1 MQSSHRS
8 ESLQIFLARSRFS
21 YDTCDSGGD
30 CTMKFFLDT
39 ANIEEIRNVAEYG
52 LIDGVTTNPS
62 LVSKEGRPFKDI
74 LLEITQIVDGPISAE
89 VVSTDAAGILKE
101 AHELAKLHSN
111 IVVKVPMIKEGM
123 KALKQLTK
131 DGIRTNITLI
141 FNCNQ
146 ALIAAK
152 LGATYVSP
160 FVGRFDDISEVGMN
174 LVADLVQIFEN
185 YAFPTQ
191 ILVASCR
198 NPLHIRE
205 AALLGAH
212 VATMPF
218 KVLEQLMNHPLTDIG
233 LERFLKDW
241 EKVKALKQ

>member
-1 MQSSHRS
+1 
-8 ESLQIFLARSRFS
+8 
-21 YDTCDSGGD
+21 
-30 CTMKFFLDT
+30 MKFFLDT
-39 ANIEEIRNVAEYG
+39 ANIEEIRNAAEYG

-62 LVSKEGRPFKDI
+62 LVSKEGRAFKDI
-74 LLEITQIVDGPISAE
+74 ILEITKIVDGPISAE
-89 VVSTDAAGILKE
+89 VVSTDAAGIVRE
-101 AHELAKLHSN
+101 AYELAQLHKN
-111 IVVKVPMIKEGM
+111 IVVKIPMIKEGM
-123 KALKQLTK
+123 KALKQLSG

-146 ALIAAK
+146 ALVAAK

-160 FVGRFDDISEVGMN
+160 FVGRFDDVSEVGMS
-174 LVADLVQIFEN
+174 LIADLVKIFSN
-185 YAFPTQ
+185 YRFPTQ

-212 VATMPF
+212 VATMPY
-218 KVLEQLMNHPLTDIG
+218 KVLEQLLKHPLTDIG

-241 EKVKALKQ
+241 EKVPKPA

>member
-1 MQSSHRS
+1 
-8 ESLQIFLARSRFS
+8 
-21 YDTCDSGGD
+21 
-30 CTMKFFLDT
+30 MKFFLDT
-39 ANIEEIRNVAEYG
+39 ANIDEIRNAAEYG

-74 LLEITQIVDGPISAE
+74 LLEITRIVDGPISAE
-89 VVSTDAAGILKE
+89 VVSTDADGILRE
-101 AHELAKLHSN
+101 AYDLAKLHEN
-111 IVVKVPMIKEGM
+111 IVIKVPMIKEGM
-123 KALKQLTK
+123 KALKQLSK
-131 DGIRTNITLI
+131 DGIRTNVTLI

-160 FVGRFDDISEVGMN
+160 FVGRFDDVSEVGMN
-174 LVADLVQIFEN
+174 LIADLVQIFRN
-185 YAFPTQ
+185 YSFSTQ

-205 AALLGAH
+205 AAILGAD

-218 KVLEQLMNHPLTDIG
+218 LVLEQLLKHPLTDIG
-233 LERFLKDW
+233 LARFLKDW
-241 EKVKALKQ
+241 EKVKSLKG

>member
-1 MQSSHRS
+1 
-8 ESLQIFLARSRFS
+8 
-21 YDTCDSGGD
+21 
-30 CTMKFFLDT
+30 MKFFLDT
-39 ANIEEIRNVAEYG
+39 ANIDEIRNAAEYG

-62 LVSKEGRPFKDI
+62 LVSKEGRDFKEI
-74 LLEITQIVDGPISAE
+74 LLEITKIVDGPISAE
-89 VVSTDAAGILKE
+89 VLSTDAPGILRE
-101 AHELAKLHSN
+101 AHELAGLHKN

-123 KALKQLTK
+123 KALKQLSR
-131 DGIRTNITLI
+131 DGIRTNVTLV

-146 ALIAAK
+146 ALVAAK

-160 FVGRFDDISEVGMN
+160 FVGRFDDISEVGMT
-174 LVADLVQIFEN
+174 LIADLVKIFAN
-185 YAFPTQ
+185 YRFSTQ

-218 KVLEQLMNHPLTDIG
+218 KVLEQLLNHPLTDIG

-241 EKVKALKQ
+241 RKVHETVKV

>member
-1 MQSSHRS
+1 
-8 ESLQIFLARSRFS
+8 
-21 YDTCDSGGD
+21 
-30 CTMKFFLDT
+30 MKFFLDT
-39 ANIEEIRNVAEYG
+39 ANIEEIRNAAEYG

-62 LVSKEGRPFKDI
+62 LVSREGRPFKEI
-74 LLEITQIVDGPISAE
+74 LLEIARLVDGPISAE
-89 VVSTDAAGILKE
+89 VVSTDADGILRE
-101 AHELAKLHSN
+101 AYELAKLHSN

-123 KALKQLTK
+123 KALKQLSK

-160 FVGRFDDISEVGMN
+160 FVGRFDDISEVGMS
-174 LVADLVQIFEN
+174 LIADLVKIFQN
-185 YAFPTQ
+185 YSFSTQ

-218 KVLEQLMNHPLTDIG
+218 KVLEQLMKHPLTDIG

-241 EKVKALKQ
+241 EKMPKLI

>member
-1 MQSSHRS
+1 
-8 ESLQIFLARSRFS
+8 
-21 YDTCDSGGD
+21 
-30 CTMKFFLDT
+30 MKFFLDT
-39 ANIEEIRNVAEYG
+39 ANIEEIRSAAEYG

-101 AHELAKLHSN
+101 AYELAKLHSN

-123 KALKQLTK
+123 KALKQLSK
-131 DGIRTNITLI
+131 DGVRTNITLI
-141 FNCNQ
+141 FSCNQ

-205 AALLGAH
+205 AALMGAH
-212 VATMPF
+212 VATMPY
-218 KVLEQLMNHPLTDIG
+218 KVLEQLLNHPLTDIG

-241 EKVKALKQ
+241 EKVKALKK

>member
-1 MQSSHRS
+1 
-8 ESLQIFLARSRFS
+8 
-21 YDTCDSGGD
+21 
-30 CTMKFFLDT
+30 MKFFLDT
-39 ANIEEIRNVAEYG
+39 ANIEEIRNAAAYG

-62 LVSKEGRPFKDI
+62 LVSKEGRAFQEI
-74 LLEITQIVDGPISAE
+74 LLEITRIVDGPISAE
-89 VVSTDAAGILKE
+89 VVSTDADGILRE
-101 AHELAKLHSN
+101 AYELAKLHSN
-111 IVVKVPMIKEGM
+111 IVIKVPMIKEGM
-123 KALKQLTK
+123 RALKQLSK
-131 DGIRTNITLI
+131 DGIRTNVTLI

-146 ALIAAK
+146 ALVAAK

-160 FVGRFDDISEVGMN
+160 FVGRFDDVSEVGMH
-174 LVADLVQIFEN
+174 LIADLVKIFSN
-185 YAFPTQ
+185 YHFSTQ

-218 KVLEQLMNHPLTDIG
+218 KVLEQLLKHPLTDIG

-241 EKVKALKQ
+241 EKVPKILGV

>member
-1 MQSSHRS
+1 
-8 ESLQIFLARSRFS
+8 
-21 YDTCDSGGD
+21 
-30 CTMKFFLDT
+30 MKFFLDT
-39 ANIEEIRNVAEYG
+39 ANIEEIRNAAEYG

-62 LVSKEGRPFKDI
+62 LVSKEGRPFKEI
-74 LLEITQIVDGPISAE
+74 LLEIARLVDGPISAE
-89 VVSTDAAGILKE
+89 VVSTNASGILRE
-101 AHELAKLHSN
+101 AYELAKLHSN

-123 KALKQLTK
+123 KALKQLAK

-160 FVGRFDDISEVGMN
+160 FVGRFDDVSEVGMS
-174 LVADLVQIFEN
+174 LIADLVKIFQN
-185 YAFPTQ
+185 YSFSTQ

-212 VATMPF
+212 VATMPY
-218 KVLEQLMNHPLTDIG
+218 KVLDQLMKHPLTDIG

-241 EKVKALKQ
+241 EKVPKTIHV

>member
-1 MQSSHRS
+1 
-8 ESLQIFLARSRFS
+8 
-21 YDTCDSGGD
+21 
-30 CTMKFFLDT
+30 MKFFLDT
-39 ANIEEIRNVAEYG
+39 ANIEEIRNAAEYG

-62 LVSKEGRPFKDI
+62 LISKEKRGFKEI
-74 LLEITQIVDGPISAE
+74 ILEIAQIIDGPISAE
-89 VVSTDAAGILKE
+89 VVSTDYEGILRE
-101 AHELAKLHSN
+101 AYELAKLRQN
-111 IVVKVPMIKEGM
+111 IVVKIPMIKEGI
-123 KALKQLTK
+123 KALKRLSK
-131 DGIRTNITLI
+131 DGIRTNVTLI

-174 LVADLVQIFEN
+174 LVADLVKIFSN
-185 YAFPTQ
+185 YHFSTQ

-198 NPLHIRE
+198 NPLHIRK

-212 VATMPF
+212 VATMPYQ
-218 KVLEQLMNHPLTDIG
+218 VLEQLYRHPLTDIG

-241 EKVKALKQ
+241 EKVPKTI